1 MRNYGYD
8 YLLIPD
14 RVMLRLKCYLQYS
27 THYLNTLIMYF
38 VRASQINLKE
48 QEEQVCINRIRIHSL
63 NDVDM
68 SKVIILVVA

>member
-8 YLLIPD
+8 YLWILD
-14 RVMLRLKCYLQYS
+14 RVMLRLKCYLHI
-27 THYLNTLIMYF
+27 TTTVNTLILYF

-68 SKVIILVVA
+68 SNMIILVVA